1 MTSVGSQGARGQARG
16 TPLWDNIDTLSLVGG
31 DCQATIAAYNC
42 TQFGDHG
49 RGKTTDRYARTNGKA
64 GCSTN
69 LENALG
75 LADEDQKAVAIP
87 RGDCNKK

>member
-1 MTSVGSQGARGQARG
+1 MTSVGSQGGRGSERG
-16 TPLWDNIDTLSLVGG
+16 SPILENIGALYHVGG
-31 DCQATIAAYNC
+31 NCQATDAAYNC

-69 LENALG
+69 LKNALG
-75 LADEDQKAVAIP
+75 LADEDQRAVAIP